1 MSSFCATLSILS
13 SNEDSSSSSC
23 KISSLKDQR
32 GRYKRRRTL
41 ETSIK
46 ETSTLVYDGHAW
58 RKYGQKKILND
69 KYPRCTHKFD
79 QGCQANKQ
87 LLQQVSAFPGH
98 DSRRK
103 MRTSMVQ
110 NPGVKSVGNFSTR
123 FSLPSF
129 LKRVKKLTDSQKDSI
144 SRTGFGNLL
153 LIQTQML
160 SKNLLVELMERWDYE
175 KRAFVLPPGEIT
187 ISLLDVALIL
197 GLRVTG
203 SPVLLREDTPFL
215 DLERE
220 YNVALW
226 NRKITVASL
235 EQRLDSLAETN
246 NEDFVRSFLLYM
258 FGTFLFPNTNGKIDS
273 RYVYLL
279 RDIDKANS
287 FAWGAAVLA
296 DVFHWL
302 CRRKKEKL
310 QYVGGCL
317 IFLQIWCYEHIDIA
331 RPCLLNYRST
341 FPRICNWEST
351 KSHHRQW
358 FTTKFKEL
366 ETNQIIW
373 NLEPTSDESNSDI
386 IKELIVAEKR
396 TLPDLNTRSSVDTP
410 PHIDDWEDDLQ
421 KKSQTLEEQIVHLKK
436 KIGDLT
442 RENKNLKNQLFS
454 SLKFEEQNKKLM
466 DEIENLRQENQ
477 ELSEST
483 NCLVTRLEKLVV
495 DEITDTLDNESIENN
510 L

>member
-1 MSSFCATLSILS
+1 
-13 SNEDSSSSSC
+13 
-23 KISSLKDQR
+23 
-32 GRYKRRRTL
+32 
-41 ETSIK
+41 
-46 ETSTLVYDGHAW
+46 
-58 RKYGQKKILND
+58 
-69 KYPRCTHKFD
+69 
-79 QGCQANKQ
+79 
-87 LLQQVSAFPGH
+87 
-98 DSRRK
+98 
-103 MRTSMVQ
+103 
-110 NPGVKSVGNFSTR
+110 
-123 FSLPSF
+123 
-129 LKRVKKLTDSQKDSI
+129 
-144 SRTGFGNLL
+144 
-153 LIQTQML
+153 ML

-175 KRAFVLPPGEIT
+175 KRAFVLPRGEIT

-203 SPVLLREDTPFL
+203 NPVLLREDTPFL

-273 RYVYLL
+273 RYVCLL
-279 RDIDKANS
+279 QDIDKVNS

-317 IFLQIWCYEHIDIA
+317 IFLQIWCFEHIDIA
-331 RPCLLNYRST
+331 RPRLLNYRSML
-341 FPRICNWEST
+341 PRICNWEST

-366 ETNQIIW
+366 ETNQIVW
-373 NLEPTSDESNSDI
+373 SLELTSDESNSDI

-396 TLPDLNTRSSVDTP
+396 TWPDLNTRSSVDTP
-410 PHIDDWEDDLQ
+410 PPIDHTVTSGYQSMGHLIVDLETESESESKRLAYGRQNLSSDAVSLRETVSGSSACHYLDKEKELTDHSQTSGANAAILISSDDDWEDDLQ
-421 KKSQTLEEQIVHLKK
+421 KKSQTLEEQIVQLKN
-436 KIGDLT
+436 KIGVLT
-442 RENKNLKNQLFS
+442 RENKILKNQLFS
-454 SLKFEEQNKKLM
+454 SLKSEEQNKKLM

-477 ELSEST
+477 EHCEST
-483 NCLVTRLEKLVV
+483 NRLVTRLEKLVV

>member
-1 MSSFCATLSILS
+1 MVR
-13 SNEDSSSSSC
+13 
-23 KISSLKDQR
+23 R
-32 GRYKRRRTL
+32 G
-41 ETSIK
+41 
-46 ETSTLVYDGHAW
+46 
-58 RKYGQKKILND
+58 
-69 KYPRCTHKFD
+69 
-79 QGCQANKQ
+79 
-87 LLQQVSAFPGH
+87 
-98 DSRRK
+98 
-103 MRTSMVQ
+103 SMGQ
-110 NPGVKSVGNFSTR
+110 NPGIKSVGNFSTR

-129 LKRVKKLTDSQKDSI
+129 VKRVKKLNDSQKDAI

-153 LIQTQML
+153 LIPSQML
-160 SKNLLVELMERWDYE
+160 SKNLLVELMERWNCQ

-203 SPVLLREDTPFL
+203 NPVLLRQDTPFL

-220 YNVALW
+220 YNVYLW

-235 EQRLDSLAETN
+235 EQRLDSLAGTTN
-246 NEDFVRSFLLYM
+246 DDFVRSFLLYM

-279 RDIDKANS
+279 RDIDKVNS
-287 FAWGAAVLA
+287 FSWGAAVLA
-296 DVFHWL
+296 DVVHWL
-302 CRRKKEKL
+302 NKRKKEKV

-317 IFLQIWCYEHIDIA
+317 IFLQIWCFEHIDIA
-331 RPCLLNYRST
+331 RPRLLNCRSK
-341 FPRICNWEST
+341 FSRVCNWEGT

-358 FTTKFKEL
+358 FTTKFKEI

-373 NLEPTSDESNSDI
+373 SLEPTSDESNTDI
-386 IKELIVAEKR
+386 IKELIEAEKR
-396 TLPDLNTRSSVDTP
+396 TWPEMNPRTSVDTLSHLDHTVKSGYQLMDHLIDDLETESESERSRVQNLSSDEFSLRETVSRSSACHYLGKEKEFTEHP
-410 PHIDDWEDDLQ
+410 QTSGAEVAIVISSDDDWEDDLQ
-421 KKSQTLEEQIVHLKK
+421 KKTQTLEEQIIHLKN

-442 RENKNLKNQLFS
+442 RENKILKKQLFS
-454 SLKFEEQNKKLM
+454 SLKFEEQNKKLK

-483 NCLVTRLEKLVV
+483 NRLVTRLQKLVF
-495 DEITDTLDNESIENN
+495 DEITDTVDNENIENN

>member
-1 MSSFCATLSILS
+1 
-13 SNEDSSSSSC
+13 
-23 KISSLKDQR
+23 
-32 GRYKRRRTL
+32 
-41 ETSIK
+41 
-46 ETSTLVYDGHAW
+46 
-58 RKYGQKKILND
+58 
-69 KYPRCTHKFD
+69 
-79 QGCQANKQ
+79 
-87 LLQQVSAFPGH
+87 
-98 DSRRK
+98 

-175 KRAFVLPPGEIT
+175 KHAFVLPPGEIT

-279 RDIDKANS
+279 RDIDKVNS

-331 RPCLLNYRST
+331 RPRLLNYCST
-341 FPRICNWEST
+341 LPRICNWEST

-366 ETNQIIW
+366 ETNQIVW
-373 NLEPTSDESNSDI
+373 SLELTSDESNSDI

-396 TLPDLNTRSSVDTP
+396 TWPDLNTRSSVDTP
-410 PHIDDWEDDLQ
+410 PHIDHTVTSGYQSMVHLIVDLEAESESESNRPAYGMQNLSSDAVSLRETVSGSSACHYLDKEKELTDRSQTSGANVAILISSDDDWEDDLQ

-442 RENKNLKNQLFS
+442 RENKNLKNQLLS